1 MKKKI
6 YLAAGCFWG
15 AEHYLK
21 QIEGITFTQVGFANG
36 NTENPTYEQVYTD
49 LTGYAEAVLVEYDSY
64 IIPLRAIIRLYFKA
78 IDPTSLNRQGA
89 DFGTRYRTGIYYD
102 DKSDL
107 PIIQGVMALE
117 AKKYDSP
124 LQVEVVPLKNF
135 YPADD
140 YHQDY
145 LDKNPTGY
153 CHLPIELFAY
163 AKNYKPIS
171 VKIRESLFA
180 NQDLG
185 YRDFHSKLMPTIE
198 KERIIG
204 VRTPQLRKLAKEY
217 AKDAEI
223 DDFLSSL
230 PHQYY
235 DENNLHGFVIAEMKD
250 YDRSIAEI
258 DRFLPYID
266 NWATCDL
273 IRPKSFNKNHS
284 RLIKDI
290 HRWMKSRNTYTIRFG
305 IEMLMTHFLDD
316 DFCHEYLEWVAS
328 ITNDEYYV
336 KMMVAWYFAT
346 ALAKQYEVTLP
357 IIEQK
362 RLVSWTHNKTIQKA
376 IESYRITNEQ
386 KEYLKGM
393 KIRDSK

>member
-1 MKKKI
+1 MEKRI

-49 LTGYAEAVLVEYDSY
+49 KTGFAETVEVKYDSL
-64 IIPLRAIIRLYFKA
+64 IIPLRTILRLYFKA
-78 IDPTSLNRQGA
+78 IDPTSLNRQGN
-89 DFGTRYRTGIYYD
+89 DFGTRYRTGIYYT

-107 PIIQGVMALE
+107 PTIQEVMALE
-117 AKKYDSP
+117 AKKYNAP
-124 LQVEVVPLKNF
+124 LQVEVAPLKNF
-135 YPADD
+135 YSAEE

-153 CHLPIELFAY
+153 CHLPIELFTY
-163 AKNYKPIS
+163 AKNYKP
-171 VKIRESLFA
+171 VTVRIREGLFA
-180 NQDLG
+180 LQDLG
-185 YRDFHSKLMPTIE
+185 YRDFHSKLMPNID

-204 VRTPQLRKLAKEY
+204 VRTPQLRKLAKEF
-217 AKDAEI
+217 AQDPEI
-223 DDFLSSL
+223 DDFLSNL

-235 DENNLHGFVIAEMKD
+235 DENNMHGFIISEIKD

-258 DRFLPYID
+258 DRLLPYVD

-273 IRPKSFNKNHS
+273 MSPKAFKKNRE
-284 RLIKDI
+284 RLLKDI
-290 HRWMKSRNTYTIRFG
+290 RRWMKSSKTYTIRFG
-305 IEMLMTHFLDD
+305 IEMLMNHFLDD
-316 DFCHEYLEWVAS
+316 DFSPEYLEWVAAIS
-328 ITNDEYYV
+328 NDEYYV

-346 ALAKQYEVTLP
+346 ALAKQYDATLP

-362 RLVSWTHNKTIQKA
+362 RLEKWTHNKSIQKA
-376 IESYRITNEQ
+376 VESYRITDE
-386 KEYLKGM
+386 KKKYLKTL
-393 KIRDSK
+393 KD